1 MRPLNPHRNRSTS
14 ARTYP
19 TEKPMH
25 SLKLHARLSLA
36 SFLLALALG
45 VPACAFA
52 QDKDYTPTVGQEGK
66 DVIWVPTPQ
75 ALVEKMLDMA
85 KLTAKDIHYDLGSGD
100 GRTVI
105 AAAKRGAQAFGVEY
119 NPDMVALSER
129 AAAKEGVAGKVKFIN
144 GDIFQTD
151 FSQATVLTLYLLP
164 SLNLKLRPTIL
175 KMKPGTRVV
184 SHAFNMDEWQPD
196 QTENVEGRTA
206 YLWIV
211 PAAVEGTWRWNG
223 SGGGPKQYQLK
234 LRQQFQSVQGEIEL
248 DGRPGQLR
256 DVKLRGDQLSFTVLD
271 ASGARRDF
279 SGRVAGNSMQG
290 LMKPLSGSGE
300 AKWSATRAN

>member
-1 MRPLNPHRNRSTS
+1 
-14 ARTYP
+14 
-19 TEKPMH
+19 MH
-25 SLKLHARLSLA
+25 SLKSHARLSLA
-36 SFLLALALG
+36 SILLAFALG
-45 VPACAFA
+45 LPDCAIA
-52 QDKDYTPTVGQEGK
+52 QDKDYAPTVGQEGK

-119 NPDMVALSER
+119 NPDLVALSER
-129 AAAKEGVAGKVKFIN
+129 AAAKEGVSARAKFIN

-151 FSQATVLTLYLLP
+151 FSQATVVTLYLLP
-164 SLNLKLRPTIL
+164 SLNIKLRPTIL

-184 SHAFNMDEWQPD
+184 SHAFNMDDWQPD

-211 PAAVEGTWRWNG
+211 PAPVEGAWRWNG
-223 SGGGPKQYQLK
+223 TGSGPKDYQLK
-234 LRQQFQSVQGEIEL
+234 LRQQFQKVEGEIEL
-248 DGRPGQLR
+248 DGRLGQLR
-256 DVKLRGDQLSFTVLD
+256 DVKLRGDQISFTVVNT
-271 ASGARRDF
+271 AGARRDF

-300 AKWSATRAN
+300 AKWSATRAH

>member
-1 MRPLNPHRNRSTS
+1 
-14 ARTYP
+14 
-19 TEKPMH
+19 MH
-25 SLKLHARLSLA
+25 SLKLPAARFFAALLA
-36 SFLLALALG
+36 AAALALPG
-45 VPACAFA
+45 VATA
-52 QDKDYTPTVGQEGK
+52 QNTEFTPQVGQEGK

-105 AAAKRGAQAFGVEY
+105 TAAKRGAQAFGVEY

-129 AAAKEGVAGKVKFIN
+129 AAAKEGVSAKAKFIN

-151 FSQATVLTLYLLP
+151 FSQATVITLYLLP
-164 SLNLKLRPTIL
+164 SLNVKLRPTIL

-184 SHAFNMDEWQPD
+184 SHAFTMDDWQPD

-211 PAAVEGTWRWNG
+211 PAPVEGTWRWNG
-223 SGGGPKQYQLK
+223 SGNGPKDYEVA
-234 LRQQFQSVQGEIEL
+234 LRQQFQKVDGAARL
-248 DGRPGQLR
+248 DGKQGQLR
-256 DVKLRGDQLSFTVLD
+256 DVQLQGDRISFTVLD
-271 ASGARRDF
+271 ADGARHDY
-279 SGRVAGNSMQG
+279 SGRVSGSTMQG
-290 LMKPLSGSGE
+290 VVKQPGGE

>member
-1 MRPLNPHRNRSTS
+1 
-14 ARTYP
+14 
-19 TEKPMH
+19 MH
-25 SLKLHARLSLA
+25 SLKSHARLSLA
-36 SFLLALALG
+36 SILLAFALG
-45 VPACAFA
+45 LPGCAIA
-52 QDKDYTPTVGQEGK
+52 QDKDYAPTVGQEGK

-119 NPDMVALSER
+119 NPDLVALSER
-129 AAAKEGVAGKVKFIN
+129 AAAKEGVSARAKFIN

-151 FSQATVLTLYLLP
+151 FSQATVVTLYLLP
-164 SLNLKLRPTIL
+164 SLNIKLRPTIL

-184 SHAFNMDEWQPD
+184 SHAFNMDDWQPD

-211 PAAVEGTWRWNG
+211 PAPVEGAWRWNG
-223 SGGGPKQYQLK
+223 TGSGPKEYQLK
-234 LRQQFQSVQGEIEL
+234 LRQQFQKVEGEIEL
-248 DGRPGQLR
+248 DGRLGQLR
-256 DVKLRGDQLSFTVLD
+256 DVKLRGDQISFTVVNT
-271 ASGARRDF
+271 AGARRDF

-300 AKWSATRAN
+300 AKWSATRAH

>member
-1 MRPLNPHRNRSTS
+1 MP
-14 ARTYP
+14 
-19 TEKPMH
+19 

-36 SFLLALALG
+36 SFLLILVLG
-45 VPACAFA
+45 VPAGAFA
-52 QDKDYTPTVGQEGK
+52 QDKEYTPTVGQEGK

-85 KLTAKDIHYDLGSGD
+85 KLTPKDIHYDLGSGD

-105 AAAKRGAQAFGVEY
+105 TAAKRGAQAVGVEF

-129 AAAKEGVAGKVKFIN
+129 AAAKEGVGGKAKFIQ

-151 FSQATVLTLYLLP
+151 FSHATVVTLYLLP
-164 SLNLKLRPTIL
+164 SLNIKLRPTIL

-184 SHAFNMDEWQPD
+184 SHAFTMDEWQPD

-211 PAAVEGTWRWNG
+211 PAPVEGTWRWNG
-223 SGGGPKQYQLK
+223 ASSGPKEYQMT
-234 LRQQFQSVQGEIEL
+234 LRQQFQKVNGDVSL
-248 DGRPGQLR
+248 DGKPGQLR
-256 DVKLRGDQLSFTVLD
+256 DVKLSGDQISFTVLD
-271 ASGARRDF
+271 ANGARRDF
-279 SGRVAGNSMQG
+279 AGRVTGNSMQG
-290 LMKPLSGSGE
+290 LMRPLSGPGDG
-300 AKWSATRAN
+300 KWSATRAN

>member
-1 MRPLNPHRNRSTS
+1 
-14 ARTYP
+14 
-19 TEKPMH
+19 MH
-25 SLKLHARLSLA
+25 SLKLPAARLFATLLA
-36 SFLLALALG
+36 AAALALPG
-45 VPACAFA
+45 AATA
-52 QDKDYTPTVGQEGK
+52 QSTEFTPQVGQDGK

-85 KLTAKDIHYDLGSGD
+85 KLTAQDIHYDLGSGD

-105 AAAKRGAQAFGVEY
+105 TAAKRGALAFGVEY

-129 AAAKEGVAGKVKFIN
+129 AAAKEGVSAKAKFIN

-151 FSQATVLTLYLLP
+151 FSRATVVTLYLLP
-164 SLNLKLRPTIL
+164 SLNVKLRPTIL

-184 SHAFNMDEWQPD
+184 SHAFTMDEWTPD

-211 PAAVEGTWRWNG
+211 PAPVDGAWKMPGDELTFKQSFQVITGTLKQ
-223 SGGGPKQYQLK
+223 GGKESTIK
-234 LRQQFQSVQGEIEL
+234 
-248 DGRPGQLR
+248 GQLS
-256 DVKLRGDQLSFTVLD
+256 GDQITFTVLD
-271 ASGARRDF
+271 ADGARHDF
-279 SGRVAGNSMQG
+279 SGRVSGNTMQG
-290 LMKPLSGSGE
+290 VVKQPGGE